1 MVKVAHPP
9 VLQAGLLAPVR
20 ALVLVDIGGR
30 PQHPLCDHGVVVL
43 PQVGQLGHLV
53 HVHSI
58 DVPLPGDVRVHFLI
72 IGRLD
77 DPERRLKQF
86 LIPAAVFFRPAR
98 DRHPDIAHT
107 PDDILPGLLVQL
119 FIPGNVVGPLQKESM
134 DARPQQ
140 VDVVVLIPHIDIV
153 QGDAVVVQLPDDHGD
168 IVAEAGRLQQQLV
181 DLVGHA
187 AVLAV
192 GIVEQPARRLFQLG
206 DVAVGQRFRIPR
218 VDQLSQQGVVL
229 LHQVETAHR
238 VALDRLQQEF
248 RSRFRRELRAGE
260 GPHPAK
266 ILDIALPFLPIRLF
280 HPDASPFRSKL
291 EPFCKRFRFYYTV
304 HSGKKQSN
312 PTNCYPPPTKKFTFF
327 ERKWKIFPYY
337 FKFPASLLSM
347 RNPPSS
353 THPAPTRRDTA
364 GRCRRCWKR
373 RAAPTGSTRCGTHTA
388 RPAAP
393 P

>member
-9 VLQAGLLAPVR
+9 VLLAGFLSCVLF
-20 ALVLVDIGGR
+20 LMLVDIGGR
-30 PQHPLCDHGVVVL
+30 PQHPLCDLRVIAMAQIGH
-43 PQVGQLGHLV
+43 QSHLV
-53 HVHSI
+53 HVHGI
-58 DVPLPGDVRVHFLI
+58 GEPCPGDVRVQLLV
-72 IGRLD
+72 IGRCD
-77 DPERRLKQF
+77 DAHSQVEQLH
-86 LIPAAVFFRPAR
+86 IPMAILFCLAR
-98 DRHPDIAHT
+98 DRQPDVTHA
-107 PDDILPGLLVQL
+107 PDDVLPGLLVQL
-119 FIPGNVVGPLQKESM
+119 FIPGNVVGPLQKEGM

-229 LHQVETAHR
+229 LHQVEAAHR

-266 ILDIALPFLPIRLF
+266 ILDIALPFLPIRFF

-291 EPFCKRFRFYYTV
+291 ELFCKRFRFYYTV

-312 PTNCYPPPTKKFTFF
+312 PTNCYPPPDKKFYVF
-327 ERKWKIFPYY
+327 
-337 FKFPASLLSM
+337 
-347 RNPPSS
+347 
-353 THPAPTRRDTA
+353 
-364 GRCRRCWKR
+364 
-373 RAAPTGSTRCGTHTA
+373 
-388 RPAAP
+388 
-393 P
+393 